1 MLKGKTKAAL
11 RLVSDQGKNGIL
23 HLGDPVDEQRTVRTV
38 LIDKHPPGQPAHP
51 DSTIKDDPPDIYP
64 VLFESIDASMIR
76 SAGLQTTGAAG
87 PSGLD
92 ASS

>member
-1 MLKGKTKAAL
+1 MFQGKTKAAL
-11 RLVSDQGKNGIL
+11 RLLSDQGKNGVL
-23 HLGDPVDEQRTVRTV
+23 HLGDPVDEQRTVRDV

-51 DSTIKDDPPDIYP
+51 DSIIKDDPPDIYP